1 MTRAKRACHLLHGPY
16 LTDPRVRREAEALA
30 EAGWEVDVI
39 CLHEEGKPRRD
50 SVNNVRVLRLP
61 LARKRGSVFRYLFE
75 YVAFFVMTAFVL
87 TARLGKRYRLIHVN
101 NMPDFLVFAA
111 LLPKLLGSKV
121 LLDVHD
127 PMPELFQSKYGF
139 SDSSPIIR
147 FLRWQL
153 KRSMHFA
160 DAVVTV
166 SDEMRRLLSD
176 LLPGVEIS
184 VVMNMPNA
192 SFVKLG
198 QIAEDQRFTN
208 RNGFRLLYTGT
219 VAARYGVRVAVEAMP
234 VLKKLIPGVSLC
246 VVGSGDQLEELK
258 QLARDL
264 GVADCVDFRGAVPW
278 TEIPKLIQESDLG
291 VSVLLKD
298 PHTDLCFT
306 NKVVEYVT
314 CGLPT
319 VVSRTRTSEN
329 YYSQDTVRF
338 VEPGSVESF
347 VNAVVEL
354 YHNPDLRR
362 SMSRRGMA
370 LAEKWNWDCEKIK
383 YVELVERLT
392 GLG

>member
-1 MTRAKRACHLLHGPY
+1 
-16 LTDPRVRREAEALA
+16 
-30 EAGWEVDVI
+30 
-39 CLHEEGKPRRD
+39 
-50 SVNNVRVLRLP
+50 
-61 LARKRGSVFRYLFE
+61 
-75 YVAFFVMTAFVL
+75 
-87 TARLGKRYRLIHVN
+87 
-101 NMPDFLVFAA
+101 
-111 LLPKLLGSKV
+111 
-121 LLDVHD
+121 
-127 PMPELFQSKYGF
+127 
-139 SDSSPIIR
+139 
-147 FLRWQL
+147 
-153 KRSMHFA
+153 MHFA